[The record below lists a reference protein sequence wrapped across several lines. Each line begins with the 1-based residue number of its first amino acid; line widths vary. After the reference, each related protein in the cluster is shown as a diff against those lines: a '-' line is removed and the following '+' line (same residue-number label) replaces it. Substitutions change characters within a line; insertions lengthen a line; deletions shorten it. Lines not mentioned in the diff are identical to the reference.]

1 MKNEAIFTIDLLKGQ
16 AVPRKSTPGSIGVT
30 AAATTVPVIIAI
42 ALFGIY
48 VRNRIIISVHG
59 HTIANYEAK
68 ISELSE
74 AVELQ
79 KSFEKEK
86 GAYSDCLE
94 EVSNC
99 LGRHTQWSPVLVTLV
114 ENMPDSVVLT
124 GLDVKQRSIKRK
136 VRQKDDPAKMT
147 IVSVPVRTLMMTV
160 AARPQSKSDQAIRN
174 YSERLRSS
182 SLLGPKLENIRISQ
196 GLGLLEG
203 KSVVSYQID
212 CIFKAGL

>member
-1 MKNEAIFTIDLLKGQ
+1 LKNETIFTIDLLKGQ
-16 AVPRKSTPGSIGVT
+16 AIPRKSTPGSIGVT

-42 ALFGIY
+42 ALLGMY
-48 VRNRIIISVHG
+48 VRNRVVISVHG

-86 GAYSDCLE
+86 GTYSDCLAE
-94 EVSNC
+94 ISNRLEV
-99 LGRHTQWSPVLVTLV
+99 HTQWSPVLMTLV

-124 GLDVKQRSIKRK
+124 GLDVKQRSVKK
-136 VRQKDDPAKMT
+136 QVRQKDDPAKMT
-147 IVSVPVRTLMMTV
+147 TVSVPLRTLTMTV
-160 AARPQSKSDQAIRN
+160 AAKPQSNSDEAIRN
-174 YSERLRSS
+174 FSEQLRSS
-182 SLLGPKLENIRISQ
+182 SSLGPKLENIRISQ

-203 KSVVSYQID
+203 KSVVSYQIE